1 MLKLTN
7 ISNIFTSELV
17 IQFAVIFVFGQHLIP
32 SCEVG
37 RSFQGL
43 VAKQEQQ
50 QVLLEGE
57 GQLQVQ
63 GRS

>member
-1 MLKLTN
+1 MLKLANLPN
-7 ISNIFTSELV
+7 ILTSELV
-17 IQFAVIFVFGQHLIP
+17 IQFAVIFIFGQHFIP
-32 SCEVG
+32 SSEVG

-43 VAKQEQQ
+43 VAKQERQ

-57 GQLQVQ
+57 GQLLVQ

>member
-1 MLKLTN
+1 MLAY
-7 ISNIFTSELV
+7 ELV
-17 IQFAVIFVFGQHLIP
+17 IQFAVIFIFGQHFIP
-32 SCEVG
+32 SSEVG

-43 VAKQEQQ
+43 VAKQERQ

-57 GQLQVQ
+57 GEGQLLVQ